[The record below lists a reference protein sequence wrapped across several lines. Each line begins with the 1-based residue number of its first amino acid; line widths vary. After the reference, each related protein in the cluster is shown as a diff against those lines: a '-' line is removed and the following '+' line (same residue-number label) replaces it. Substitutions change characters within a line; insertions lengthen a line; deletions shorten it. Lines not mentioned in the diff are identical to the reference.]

1 MVATAGKSAF
11 GQRLERPREK
21 QYLSKRQHL
30 FCRRESCM
38 SGEHLHHEL
47 LESQLEIK
55 YNLTISEAHAK
66 ASEQY
71 DWWAEVVR
79 DLGEGGEPDGLL

>member
-1 MVATAGKSAF
+1 
-11 GQRLERPREK
+11 
-21 QYLSKRQHL
+21 
-30 FCRRESCM
+30 M